1 MPRIAKL
8 LIGLVAAL
16 AAGWVSH
23 GPLRQGEAFVD
34 RLQAEGEAVIR
45 EADLPRVAVR
55 FPRDPL
61 ARQAILSG
69 DANDFQREGQGLFP
83 GLNDRIRDVPGVSG
97 LRWDDTDCCAPE
109 AG

>member
-1 MPRIAKL
+1 MPAIAKI
-8 LIGLVAAL
+8 LIGLTAAL

-23 GPLRQGEAFVD
+23 GPLGRGEAFVN
-34 RLQAEGEAVIR
+34 RLQAQSEVVIR
-45 EADLPRVAVR
+45 QAELPDVTVR

-69 DANDFQREGQGLFP
+69 NANDFQREGQGLFP
-83 GLNDRIRDVPGVSG
+83 GLNDRIRDVSGVSG

-109 AG
+109 RS

>member
-23 GPLRQGEAFVD
+23 GPLGQGNAFVD
-34 RLQAEGEAVIR
+34 RLQAQSERVIR

-55 FPRDPL
+55 FPRDPI